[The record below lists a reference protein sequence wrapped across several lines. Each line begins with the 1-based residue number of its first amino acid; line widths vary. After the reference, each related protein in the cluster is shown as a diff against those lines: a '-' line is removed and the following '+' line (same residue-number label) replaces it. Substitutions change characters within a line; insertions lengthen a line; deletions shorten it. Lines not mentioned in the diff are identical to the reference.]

1 MLAPILLSLIAGS
14 ATGIGGLIVVQF
26 GNVSNRKMGF
36 LMGFAGGVML
46 VVSFLELYAEAVSEL
61 APWKV
66 TVAFAIGT
74 LFMMLVDLKLPHIE
88 FGLWEDGVKD
98 RHLFNSGIII
108 AIGMSIHNFPEGIVV
123 AAGYGHAAEL
133 GILVALM
140 ICFHNIPEGIAT
152 VSPLIQAGVPKWR
165 AVGIA
170 TLGGLMEPLGAMLG
184 AFIISV
190 SGASIIGW
198 GLGFAAGVMT
208 YVTIDELIPIAHE
221 YCSLD
226 HKPMVS
232 TGLLIGMV
240 FAMVLGLFL
249 HQ

>member
-1 MLAPILLSLIAGS
+1 MPAATRKGSSAAVMAARKSRHISLGIASFLGGRSKTLADVLAGIFLIDLLVPHDYIGQHDHTEEQGKLMR
-14 ATGIGGLIVVQF
+14 TG
-26 GNVSNRKMGF
+26 
-36 LMGFAGGVML
+36 ML
-46 VVSFLELYAEAVSEL
+46 VAL
-61 APWKV
+61 
-66 TVAFAIGT
+66 
-74 LFMMLVDLKLPHIE
+74 
-88 FGLWEDGVKD
+88 
-98 RHLFNSGIII
+98 GI
-108 AIGMSIHNFPEGIVV
+108 AIHNFPEGIVV

-170 TLGGLMEPLGAMLG
+170 TLGGLMEPLGALLG
-184 AFIISV
+184 ALIISI
-190 SGASIIGW
+190 SGASIVGW

-226 HKPMVS
+226 HKHMVS
-232 TGLLIGMV
+232 TGLLIGMI